1 MSSKRKNL
9 SARGRTGRCLG
20 TMLLIAYAAL
30 WLSGCFMVLGEL
42 RRTGELSINVGVI
55 ESERAGVNPASFLPD
70 SYLFT
75 GTGPDGKTFSITS
88 ADGSVTVPALV
99 AGVWVVQVTVFNSD
113 GVAVLT
119 GESTVTVEPDSELS
133 LTMELDVVEGA
144 GSLQLDLGWN
154 PAHTVT
160 PYAELQLV
168 SADGESAAYAI
179 PIQSP
184 GSATRLVS
192 DIPAGV
198 YTYSVVLL
206 DSGQPVMGRADT
218 VRILA
223 GVTAVVSYEFSEINK
238 AGLAVPVSASEF
250 TIAWNPP
257 FTGSP
262 EYYRLHY
269 REHGSYTW
277 HALVDAPAQP
287 EPSFTITDAMLAYGT
302 YELAVSSVSGG
313 TESALHSSMSDD
325 AEPGSGWYVVWT
337 GP

>member
-1 MSSKRKNL
+1 MSSKRKHGPGR
-9 SARGRTGRCLG
+9 ARPGRCLG

-30 WLSGCFMVLGEL
+30 WLSGCFFVLGEL

-75 GTGPDGKTFSITS
+75 GTGPDGRTFSITS
-88 ADGSVTVPALV
+88 ADGSATVPALA
-99 AGVWVVQVTVFNSD
+99 AGLWVVQVTVFNSD

-133 LTMELDVVEGA
+133 LTMALNVVEGI
-144 GSLQLDLGWN
+144 GSLQLDLGWK
-154 PAHTVT
+154 AEHTVT

-168 SADGESAAYAI
+168 SGDGESTAYAV
-179 PIQSP
+179 PIESS
-184 GSATRLVS
+184 GFATRLIA

-198 YTYSVVLL
+198 YTYTVVLL

-223 GVTAVVSYEFSEINK
+223 GGTAVVSYDFTEINK

-257 FTGSP
+257 FSGTP

-277 HALVDAPAQP
+277 HALVDTPAQP
-287 EPSFTITDAMLAYGT
+287 EPSFTITGAMLAYGT

-337 GP
+337 EP